1 MWPSLL
7 LPAGSLGSARSLRL
21 ATGTWLPAPLGMGC
35 QRGAWR
41 AGAGLGGLT
50 VAASV
55 VAGLL
60 GPAAI
65 AVYAVALSR
74 PVWVAWWWLV
84 RRG

>member
-1 MWPSLL
+1 
-7 LPAGSLGSARSLRL
+7 
-21 ATGTWLPAPLGMGC
+21 MGC